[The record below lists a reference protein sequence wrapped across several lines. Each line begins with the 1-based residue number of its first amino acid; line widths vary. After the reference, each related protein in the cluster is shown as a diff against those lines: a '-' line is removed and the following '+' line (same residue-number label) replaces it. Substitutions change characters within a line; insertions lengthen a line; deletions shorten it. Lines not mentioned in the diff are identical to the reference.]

1 MRAMSHLRVAIALLS
16 LGCGSSGSSSQTADA
31 GANDATS
38 SCNDNGAIHPSGT
51 TWKCS
56 DGCNSCSC
64 DNGMTSTTTIF
75 CGAVDAGGD
84 GGADASKDTGADALT
99 ESGTCVEVPT
109 LDANDLS
116 CDSDEDCTSVWSGT
130 ICSCGC
136 SYICGPSA
144 PGNTAAS
151 ARVASAL
158 SSVPTCSEPP
168 GCGCPASGL
177 PRCSA
182 HQCILCY
189 DMPNQPAAC
198 DEDAGDGGD

>member
-1 MRAMSHLRVAIALLS
+1 
-16 LGCGSSGSSSQTADA
+16 
-31 GANDATS
+31 
-38 SCNDNGAIHPSGT
+38 
-51 TWKCS
+51 
-56 DGCNSCSC
+56 
-64 DNGMTSTTTIF
+64 
-75 CGAVDAGGD
+75 
-84 GGADASKDTGADALT
+84 
-99 ESGTCVEVPT
+99 VPT